1 MNETSKRIVFHG
13 DPANYNKWANEMF
26 RRGFNFPV
34 SQVMKTLNVS
44 LSWVNHTLLHEI
56 MYVTYSAKFVYQKG
70 ITSRERTYIDYA
82 DLVQWLQQVGQF
94 RRQTELVDLYSYL
107 YIANRKK
114 ADEAL
119 KMYRKIIKES
129 NIGYNPGIIPEAVLQ
144 YINKNYFVNFEPKN
158 LSCIKRTE
166 VGFLDVESFN
176 FLECDYYF
184 PDERSPELTYRDA
197 FMKGDTK
204 ITIGNKKTIFVRNGV
219 RTDKMKM
226 PFLIPFNKRI
236 IVYNKG

>member
-13 DPANYNKWANEMF
+13 ESANYYTWANEMF
-26 RRGFNFPV
+26 RRGFNYSV
-34 SQVMKTLNVS
+34 SEVMQTLNVS
-44 LSWVNHTLLHEI
+44 RSWINHTLLHEI

-82 DLVQWLQQVGQF
+82 DLVQWLEQVGRF

-107 YIANRKK
+107 YIANKKK

-129 NIGYNPGIIPEAVLQ
+129 NIGYNPGIVPEAVLQ

-166 VGFLDVESFN
+166 VSFLDVEPFN

-184 PDERSPELTYRDA
+184 PDERSPELAYREA

-204 ITIGNKKTIFVRNGV
+204 ISIGNKKTILVRNPV
-219 RTDKMKM
+219 NVDKMKM
-226 PFLIPFNKRI
+226 PFLIQYNKKI
-236 IVYNKG
+236 IVQSK